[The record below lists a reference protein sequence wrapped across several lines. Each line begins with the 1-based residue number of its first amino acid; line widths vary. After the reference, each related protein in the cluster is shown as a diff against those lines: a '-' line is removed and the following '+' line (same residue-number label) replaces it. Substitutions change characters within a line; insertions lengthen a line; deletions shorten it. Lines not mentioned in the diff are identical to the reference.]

1 MGQKGHINK
10 LPKVGGK
17 GQGEG
22 AEVRCG
28 VVCSVLVKKN
38 NNNIITIKKAEMR
51 TASLLVVDAKHVF
64 SIW

>member
-10 LPKVGGK
+10 LGGK
-17 GQGEG
+17 GHSEG
-22 AEVRCG
+22 ARG
-28 VVCSVLVKKN
+28 VEWFALVQVKK

-51 TASLLVVDAKHVF
+51 IASLLVVDAKHVF

>member
-28 VVCSVLVKKN
+28 VVCSVQVKK